1 MRSDDEL
8 IDVIRTFFTGAEK
21 TQMYK
26 YAGLGFTPEDKSKNI
41 PVVKKKLQS
50 ELRVVDLK
58 CFSSRQF
65 C

>member
-1 MRSDDEL
+1 MRFDDEL

-26 YAGLGFTPEDKSKNI
+26 YAGLGFTLEDKSKNI

-50 ELRVVDLK
+50 KFGMTNLK
-58 CFSSRQF
+58 CFSKWKYR
-65 C
+65 